1 MPLSVRVGVLGTLGI
16 CFALCFAALCFAM
29 MNLSSPPA
37 FAQKPGSLPPP
48 RPAPPPRGP
57 TDTFGQNQLRYG
69 NKAGPLLTPLGE
81 KDTCFLPPL
90 NGVASPVV
98 GVANLRAAAKAKK
111 EYGSACA
118 SLEDKKYPAA
128 ETHLRRA
135 VQIDAKFPAA
145 WVTLGQLLAA
155 QQKTEEAR
163 QACAQASEADANY
176 VPAHLCFADVAVRA
190 GAWEEA
196 LQHTTRALE
205 LDPTSDAPAYA
216 YSAAANLH
224 LHHLAEAEQNGL
236 RALEID
242 RNNYD
247 PRVHFLLAQIYE
259 AKRDPEHEA
268 AQLRE
273 YLKFAS
279 SPEEAA
285 MVKQTLAELE
295 KRTAK

>member
-1 MPLSVRVGVLGTLGI
+1 MPLSVRFDTLGKLGI
-16 CFALCFAALCFAM
+16 CLALCLATM
-29 MNLSSPPA
+29 SLSAPPA

-48 RPAPPPRGP
+48 RPAPPPRAP
-57 TDTFGQNQLRYG
+57 TDTFDQNQLRYG
-69 NKAGPLLTPLGE
+69 DKAGPAITNAGE

-90 NGVASPVV
+90 NGVASPVE
-98 GVANLRAAAKAKK
+98 GVANLQAAAKAKK
-111 EYGSACA
+111 EYSSACA

-155 QQKTEEAR
+155 QQKTAEAR
-163 QACAQASEADANY
+163 QACAHASEADANY
-176 VPAHLCFADVAVRA
+176 VPALLCSAEVAVRA
-190 GAWEEA
+190 GAWEEV

-205 LDPTSDAPAYA
+205 LDPASNAPAYA
-216 YSAAANLH
+216 YSAAANLN
-224 LHHLAEAEQNGL
+224 LHHLEEAEKNGL

-247 PRVHFLLAQIYE
+247 PRVHFLMAQIYE
-259 AKRDPEHEA
+259 AKRDSAHEA

-273 YLKFAS
+273 YLKYAS

-295 KRTAK
+295 KRTTK